1 MALDT
6 DTRIVLAQALGSD
19 YFAKNLYDTINA
31 AAGGAAAAGSAGA
44 IQASDGAAGFADSGI
59 VATAG
64 SITTGAWNGTAVAV
78 AKGGTGSTSASTA
91 RTALGLA
98 IGTNVLAPNGVG
110 TALTALSGSQFTS
123 APVTVTGLKGA
134 NAALTSLLAAL
145 VTLGFITDSTGT

>member
-6 DTRIVLAQALGSD
+6 DARRVLAQGLGND
-19 YFAKNLYDTINA
+19 YIAKNVYDTINA
-31 AAGGAAAAGSAGA
+31 AAGGAAATGSAGA

-59 VATAG
+59 VASAG

-98 IGTNVLAPNGVG
+98 IGTNVQAQNTVLQAVATAGVQ
-110 TALTALSGSQFTS
+110 A
-123 APVTVTGLKGA
+123 VTGSKVSG
-134 NAALTSLLAAL
+134 AALVSLLAAL
-145 VTLGFITDSTGT
+145 VAQGLITDGTSA